1 MKLEKYTIIKGVKQM
16 KIYYIEYL
24 ESVKFFRNDVSI
36 EIRKDKRLV
45 MFLKAIYKKYGK
57 KVKFKCLV

>member
-1 MKLEKYTIIKGVKQM
+1 M
-16 KIYYIEYL
+16 IYYIEYL
-24 ESVKFFRNDVSI
+24 ESVKFFRNNVSI

-45 MFLKAIYKKYGK
+45 IFLKVIYKKYRK

>member
-1 MKLEKYTIIKGVKQM
+1 MI
-16 KIYYIEYL
+16 IYYIEYL
-24 ESVKFFRNDVSI
+24 ESVKFFRNNVSI

-45 MFLKAIYKKYGK
+45 MFLKEIYKKYGK

>member
-1 MKLEKYTIIKGVKQM
+1 MI
-16 KIYYIEYL
+16 IYYIEYL
-24 ESVKFFRNDVSI
+24 ESVKFFRNNVSI

-57 KVKFKCLV
+57 QVNFKCLV

>member
-1 MKLEKYTIIKGVKQM
+1 MI
-16 KIYYIEYL
+16 IYYIEYL
-24 ESVKFFRNDVSI
+24 ESVKFFRNNVSI

-45 MFLKAIYKKYGK
+45 MFLKTIYKKYRK

>member
-1 MKLEKYTIIKGVKQM
+1 MI
-16 KIYYIEYL
+16 IYYIEYL
-24 ESVKFFRNDVSI
+24 ESVKFFRNNVSI